1 LRPLS
6 DPMSETDAKHIIEAL
21 LFVADE
27 PLSAGRIAE
36 AVGVGAQEV
45 RALVEGL
52 RAEYEAEGRAFTIEE
67 LAGGYRMFTRP
78 EYHPYLKIFTKEP
91 REVKLS
97 PAALETLAIVAYKQ
111 PINRADVEAIRGVDS
126 SGVMQRLLEYRLIKI
141 VGRSEELG
149 RPLLYGTTREFLE
162 HFGLTSIRDL
172 PKVQELLQ
180 PEGSAEAGASP
191 MSAEAAEPTEVVGQ
205 AEAAEAADSAAT
217 ALVVSAEPVKP
228 AAAAEAA
235 PSSPTQVGP
244 AGSLAASSAR
254 EEPPAE
260 KEPLGG
266 EGLPGAQGDGSPPEP
281 PSSPPSAGATPVG

>member
-1 LRPLS
+1 
-6 DPMSETDAKHIIEAL
+6 MSETDATHIIEAL

-27 PLSAGRIAE
+27 PLSAGKIAE

-78 EYHPYLKIFTKEP
+78 EYHPYLRIFTKEP

-111 PINRADVEAIRGVDS
+111 PINRAQVEAIRGVDS
-126 SGVMQRLLEYRLIKI
+126 SGVIQRLLEYRLIKI

-149 RPLLYGTTREFLE
+149 RPLLYGTTKEFLE
-162 HFGLTSIRDL
+162 HFGLKSIRDL

-180 PEGSAEAGASP
+180 PEAS
-191 MSAEAAEPTEVVGQ
+191 VG
-205 AEAAEAADSAAT
+205 
-217 ALVVSAEPVKP
+217 P
-228 AAAAEAA
+228 EAA
-235 PSSPTQVGP
+235 PSSATQVEPVGP
-244 AGSLAASSAR
+244 LAASSAG

-266 EGLPGAQGDGSPPEP
+266 EGLPGTEGDVSPPEP
-281 PSSPPSAGATPVG
+281 SASPPSVETTPSA